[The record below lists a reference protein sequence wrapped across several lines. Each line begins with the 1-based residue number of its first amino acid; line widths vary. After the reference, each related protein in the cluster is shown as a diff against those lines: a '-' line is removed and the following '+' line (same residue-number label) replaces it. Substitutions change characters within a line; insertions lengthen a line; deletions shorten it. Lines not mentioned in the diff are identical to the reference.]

1 MQQKIPRRRR
11 HPAAAGENNKQ
22 AAAGHFQLR
31 WCSSRSDPVLSAALL
46 VCLCVC
52 ADSADCWLLTR
63 HTSRT
68 GGHELGVVLTAS
80 IHIKRASASEIRSSV
95 HSGGGGDAGMLS
107 TAADMPGLLHL
118 TLIAL
123 MVSCDAFRLSSSQR
137 TIPLSAPA
145 AHLFQ
150 EEGPA
155 LPKFIQELARTKR
168 QSVHQLV
175 RVQPHLVHDMGW
187 PEIHETSRKK
197 MDPANSSQL
206 YAQPSATQDAAKVR
220 IAATDENQD
229 VEDEMERMVHLVVPQ
244 DAESYRG
251 HPGTTDPETE
261 VFGGPGAGD
270 TSQEASGF
278 YGTDMEDRD
287 RGEEGGEDRE
297 RRGGEEEWETDAG
310 ENRENKGGDARGEEE
325 DRERGTDSWDAHVLH
340 RSEVNHTTPDLDSLI
355 GYSPSF
361 HPSSSKLPNV
371 STPAEVHDSGAQ
383 EHQRSPV
390 LQLGLLER
398 ELWEAEGEED
408 SQASGYGSLHSS
420 VTTTVTTSTAA
431 AAAAAGA
438 PVGTATPETDTGTD
452 FGLLRSYGKDET
464 EDEETEREE
473 DDDDEMG
480 LPHIGLFTQNPT
492 VPEVGMAP
500 SREPLQPSAEKER
513 RQEEHVL
520 KTNVVF
526 GQGVRVKDRS
536 KESDEDD
543 WRKLDREE
551 TRIKHIVP
559 LTTDPSPTIGFT
571 DPSLDWLEKTT
582 SLQTPRSEVK
592 GGGVTEVFIADGDF
606 DEMEEAQQVVCVD
619 WSELTGRGYVI
630 LNMTQNLNCEEF
642 RLDQGVRLLKIM
654 ERVFARRMNSPE
666 GSWVLY
672 LSKPTHQQHQLL
684 MNIASEHGVIA
695 TKDVLGMLGEI
706 RKSLNKVG
714 IQNYSAA
721 SSCQSR
727 PSHTRSDYGKLFVV
741 LVIIGAVCM
750 VIITSGFIYIC
761 WQRRLPATKTM
772 FRAEELHFVEN
783 GCHDNPTL
791 DVTNDSQP
799 EMQQKK
805 PSTNGL
811 AGGGEGGGED
821 SNRWQVFVN
830 QAATE
835 EEEEEQDT
843 HL

>member
-1 MQQKIPRRRR
+1 
-11 HPAAAGENNKQ
+11 
-22 AAAGHFQLR
+22 
-31 WCSSRSDPVLSAALL
+31 
-46 VCLCVC
+46 
-52 ADSADCWLLTR
+52 
-63 HTSRT
+63 
-68 GGHELGVVLTAS
+68 
-80 IHIKRASASEIRSSV
+80 
-95 HSGGGGDAGMLS
+95 MLS
-107 TAADMPGLLHL
+107 TAAVMPGLLHI

-123 MVSCDAFRLSSSQR
+123 MASCDAFRLSSSKR
-137 TIPLSAPA
+137 TIPLGAPA
-145 AHLFQ
+145 ARLFQ
-150 EEGPA
+150 EKGPA
-155 LPKFIQELARTKR
+155 LPHSIQELVRTKR
-168 QSVHQLV
+168 HSVHELV
-175 RVQPHLVHDMGW
+175 RAQPHLVHDMGW
-187 PEIHETSRKK
+187 PEIHETSRKN
-197 MDPANSSQL
+197 MDQGNSSQL
-206 YAQPSATQDAAKVR
+206 YAPPSATKDVAKTSVV
-220 IAATDENQD
+220 ATDENQD
-229 VEDEMERMVHLVVPQ
+229 VQDEMERMVHLVVPQ

-251 HPGTTDPETE
+251 QPGTADPETE
-261 VFGGPGAGD
+261 LFGGPGAAD
-270 TSQEASGF
+270 ASQEASGF
-278 YGTDMEDRD
+278 YGTDTEDRD

-297 RRGGEEEWETDAG
+297 RRGGEEEWERDTREDG
-310 ENRENKGGDARGEEE
+310 ERRGGDARGEEE
-325 DRERGTDSWDAHVLH
+325 DRERGTDSRDVPV
-340 RSEVNHTTPDLDSLI
+340 RSEVNHTTPDLDALI

-361 HPSSSKLPNV
+361 HPPSSKQPSV
-371 STPAEVHDSGAQ
+371 STPADSGLQ
-383 EHQRSPV
+383 EHQASPV
-390 LQLGLLER
+390 AELGLLER
-398 ELWEAEGEED
+398 ELWEAEGED
-408 SQASGYGSLHSS
+408 DTQSSGYGSLHSS
-420 VTTTVTTSTAA
+420 VTATVTSSTATSTAA
-431 AAAAAGA
+431 AGRE

-480 LPHIGLFTQNPT
+480 LPHIGVFTQNPT

-500 SREPLQPSAEKER
+500 SREPLQPSVEKER

-520 KTNVVF
+520 K
-526 GQGVRVKDRS
+526 GSRVEDRS
-536 KESDEDD
+536 EETEEDD
-543 WRKLDREE
+543 WRKRDRGE
-551 TRIKHIVP
+551 TRIRHIIP
-559 LTTDPSPTIGFT
+559 LTTDPSPTVGFT
-571 DPSLDWLEKTT
+571 DPSWDWLEKST
-582 SLQTPRSEVK
+582 SLQTQRSEVR
-592 GGGVTEVFIADGDF
+592 GGAVTELFIPDGDF

-642 RLDQGVRLLKIM
+642 RVDQGVRLLKIM

-727 PSHTRSDYGKLFVV
+727 PSQTRSDYGKLFVV

-761 WQRRLPATKTM
+761 WQRRLPTTKTM

-821 SNRWQVFVN
+821 SSRWQVFVN

>member
-520 KTNVVF
+520 KR
-526 GQGVRVKDRS
+526 VRVKDRS